1 MKTIAITG
9 ATSGIGRATAVKF
22 AQMGHRLII
31 TGRRADRLQEAAQV
45 LLEAGAADVLPLVFD
60 VQDLNSV
67 NKALTSIPE
76 KWRSFDVLINNAGL
90 AAGRSTIDEGDLNDW
105 EQMINTNVK
114 GLLYVTRWFIPF
126 FKAQK
131 IGTIINLG
139 SIAGKEAYQGG
150 NVYCATKYAVDALTK
165 TMRIDLLPY
174 GIRVGSIC
182 PGAVET
188 EFSLVRFKGDA
199 EKAEAVYQGYEPL
212 QAEDIAEAIV
222 FMATRPAHV
231 TINDMV
237 IMPTAQANTTHL
249 HKN

>member
-31 TGRRADRLQEAAQV
+31 TGRRADRLQEAAQI

-131 IGTIINLG
+131 QGTIINLG